1 MASIF
6 VRTLIIYLFIS
17 VALKLMGKR
26 QIEELEISELVSTLL
41 VSEIAALPIA
51 DPNIPL
57 LNAVIPVL
65 LIVCLEIIIS
75 AAKNKS
81 ERLKRYVEG
90 VPTFI
95 IYRGK
100 LRQGA
105 LAKNRISLNE
115 LMCELRIQGIGDIRD
130 VYYAILEQNGKLS
143 VFENKEK
150 ITHSVIIDGETD
162 EKALRSLGYDGIWVK
177 KQLSAHRVR
186 QDEVFLM
193 TVDDGGVTY
202 IIKKEKK

>member
-51 DPNIPL
+51 DPDVPL
-57 LNAVIPVL
+57 MNAVIPVL

-90 VPTFI
+90 EPTFI

-115 LMCELRIQGIGDIRD
+115 LMCELRLQGIGDIRD

-162 EKALRSLGYDGIWVK
+162 EKALRGLGYDGIWVK